1 MPSGQTYT
9 LSRIKAAPIHSAG
22 LPKKPQFDLN
32 CKAFVPTDRP
42 SGSTALLARN
52 AVLQSALSEQQ
63 VKAADLR
70 SILCSLGLATVSVS
84 RELKLRLFTAAA
96 GRLLGIGA
104 EQIGTMITFHSH
116 PQLGAFLLDRIRAV
130 LGNSIA
136 ECHLLPLASGQNL
149 FCRLLPLRAFEAAD
163 PTVDGVVLTF
173 APINPTPAHV
183 VSIVPAEVIRPP
195 ETTADDGGLAAGY
208 PGLGFGLTHRQH
220 QVLGHVLA
228 GHPSKNIAADLGI
241 SQRTVENHRAAI
253 MARTGATSL
262 PALARLAIGADV
274 GGDCKPAPTRRA
286 AG

>member
-1 MPSGQTYT
+1 M
-9 LSRIKAAPIHSAG
+9 
-22 LPKKPQFDLN
+22 
-32 CKAFVPTDRP
+32 PTDRP

-52 AVLQSALSEQQ
+52 AVLQSALSEQL

-84 RELKLRLFTAAA
+84 RDLKLRLFTTAA
-96 GRLLGIGA
+96 GRLLGICA
-104 EQIGTMITFHSH
+104 EQIGTIFALEAH
-116 PQLGAFLLDRIRAV
+116 PPIGAFLLDRIRAV
-130 LGNSIA
+130 LGNGIA
-136 ECHLLPLASGQNL
+136 ESHLLPLASGPNL
-149 FCRLLPLRAFEAAD
+149 LCRLLPLRAFEAAD

-173 APINPTPAHV
+173 APINPAPADV
-183 VSIVPAEVIRPP
+183 ASILPAEVIRPP

-274 GGDCKPAPTRRA
+274 GGDCKPALTRRA